1 VENRFSNSPQL
12 KLEQLKGGK
21 MGNLPSSSNLQRIFG
36 PQSVAVIGASTRPES
51 VGRAVFSNVLRYDYT
66 GVVYPVH
73 PQARSIMG
81 VRAYPS
87 VLEIPDPVDLAVI
100 IIPSAGVAQALEDC
114 GRKGIKGAI
123 VITAGFKELGGEGI
137 NKEAAVLEAA
147 RHSGIPLL
155 GPNCLGII
163 NTDPQVSLNASFS
176 RLMPQSG
183 NIALISQSGA
193 VGVAALEYAQSE
205 RIGLSKFVSVGNKAD
220 LNENDFLA
228 YLQEDPQTEV
238 ILLYLEDL
246 TDPRKFFQIAQESGS
261 RKPIL
266 AIKSGRT
273 PAGAKAASSHT
284 GALAG
289 SDAAYDALFAQCGVF
304 RVESLEELF
313 DYALAFATQ
322 PPPQG
327 NRAAIVTNAGGL
339 GIMATD
345 AAVRYGLTMA
355 NFQEETTARLQESL
369 PPAANIHNP
378 VDVLGDANEERYGA
392 ALEGVLADPG
402 VDGAIVISTPQLM
415 TNLAAIATAV
425 SRVASQ
431 HQKPTLV
438 CQMALGEIEETLTIL
453 SQGRMPHYHFPEEAA
468 RALAAMARYA
478 RSRRQ
483 PRSEVKTFTDV
494 DREAVKRV
502 FAGAKKEGRSFVLE
516 PEAHQVFQAYGF
528 PALPRRWVHSA
539 AEAAQASEEIGY
551 PVALKI
557 VSPDIIHKF
566 EVGGVKIHLSTA
578 KAVHRAY
585 DEVQSHARKARP
597 QAALAGV
604 LVQKMAAPGPEM
616 ILGMTRDP
624 HFGPLLMIG
633 LGGTLVEIFK
643 DVSFSIAPISEQWAQ
658 KMIWDLK
665 AFPLLSGYRGA
676 PPADLEIIAE
686 CLERLSQMVLD
697 FPEIRELDI
706 NPLMVFPQGQGAAVV
721 DARIFVD

>member
-1 VENRFSNSPQL
+1 
-12 KLEQLKGGK
+12 
-21 MGNLPSSSNLQRIFG
+21 MGDLPGSRLHGIFA
-36 PQSVAVIGASTRPES
+36 PQSVAVIGASIRPES
-51 VGRAVFSNVLRYDYT
+51 VGRAVFSNVMRYGYT
-66 GVVYPVH
+66 GVVYPVNAK
-73 PQARSIMG
+73 ARSIMG

-100 IIPSAGVAQALEDC
+100 IVPSPGVGQVLQEC
-114 GRKGIKGAI
+114 GQKGIKGAI

-137 NKEAAVLEAA
+137 KKEAEVLNAA
-147 RHSGIPLL
+147 RQSGIPLL

-163 NTDPQVSLNASFS
+163 NTDPGVSLNASFS
-176 RLMPQSG
+176 RLMPSSG
-183 NIALISQSGA
+183 NIALVSQSGA

-205 RIGLSKFVSVGNKAD
+205 KIGLSKFVSVGNKAD

-228 YLQEDPQTEV
+228 YLQEDPRTDV

-246 TDPRKFFQIAQESGS
+246 ADPGRFFQLAERNSP
-261 RKPIL
+261 RKPIM

-273 PAGAKAASSHT
+273 AAGAKAASSHT

-289 SDAAYDALFAQCGVF
+289 SDAAYDALFAQCGVI

-322 PPPQG
+322 PLPAG
-327 NRAAIVTNAGGL
+327 NRTAIVTNAGGL

-345 AAVRYGLTMA
+345 AAERYGLAMA
-355 NFQEETTARLQESL
+355 NFGAETLARFREVL

-378 VDVLGDANEERYGA
+378 VDVLGDAHEDRYAA
-392 ALEGVLADPG
+392 ALEGVLADKQ

-415 TNLAAIATAV
+415 TNLAAIAAAV
-425 SRVASQ
+425 SRVASG

-453 SQGRMPHYHFPEEAA
+453 SRGRLPHYHFPEEAV

-478 RSRRQ
+478 RNLSRPLYQ
-483 PRSEVKTFTDV
+483 VKAFADV
-494 DREAVKRV
+494 DRERV
-502 FAGAKKEGRSFVLE
+502 AQVLAGAKKEGRQFVLE
-516 PEAHQVFQAYGF
+516 PEAHQIFQAYGF
-528 PALPRRWVHSA
+528 PVLPRKWAHTAEDA
-539 AEAAQASEEIGY
+539 ARAAQEMGF

-566 EVGGVKIHLSTA
+566 EVGGVKTHIHTA
-578 KAVHRAY
+578 EEVRRAY
-585 DEVQSHARKARP
+585 DRVLADARKFRP
-597 QAALAGV
+597 QAAVAGV
-604 LVQKMAAPGPEM
+604 LVQKMAAPGTEM

-624 HFGPLLMIG
+624 LFGPLLMIG

-643 DVSFSIAPISEQWAQ
+643 DVMFSVAPISEEWART
-658 KMIWDLK
+658 MIQDLK
-665 AFPLLSGYRGA
+665 AFPLLSGYRGE
-676 PPADLEIIAE
+676 PPRDLDIIAE
-686 CLERLSQMVLD
+686 CLERLSQLALD

-706 NPLMVFPQGQGAAVV
+706 NPLMVQARGQGAAVV
-721 DARIFVD
+721 DARIFVG

>member
-1 VENRFSNSPQL
+1 MPVLDKNSH
-12 KLEQLKGGK
+12 
-21 MGNLPSSSNLQRIFG
+21 LQALFA
-36 PQSVAVIGASTRPES
+36 PQSVAVIGASSRPES

-66 GVVYPVH
+66 GVVYPVN
-73 PQARSIMG
+73 PKARSIMG
-81 VRAYPS
+81 VRAYTS
-87 VLEIPDPVDLAVI
+87 VLDIPDPVDLAVI
-100 IIPSAGVAQALEDC
+100 IVPSAGVAQVLQEC
-114 GRKGIKGAI
+114 GQKGIKGAI

-137 NKEAAVLEAA
+137 NKEAEVLNAA
-147 RHSGIPLL
+147 RQSGIPLL

-176 RLMPQSG
+176 RLMPSPG
-183 NIALISQSGA
+183 NIALVSQSGA
-193 VGVAALEYAQSE
+193 VGVAALEYAQAE

-228 YLQEDPQTEV
+228 YLQEDPQTDV

-246 TDPRKFFQIAQESGS
+246 ADPRRFFQLAEGS
-261 RKPIL
+261 SPRKPIL

-273 PAGAKAASSHT
+273 AAGAKAASSHT

-313 DYALAFATQ
+313 DYAAAFATQ
-322 PPPQG
+322 PLPQG

-355 NFQEETTARLQESL
+355 NFQEETMERLQESL
-369 PPAANIHNP
+369 PPAANLHNP
-378 VDVLGDANEERYGA
+378 VDVLGDATEERYAA
-392 ALEGVLADPG
+392 ALENVLADPG

-415 TNLAAIATAV
+415 TNLAAIASAV
-425 SRVASQ
+425 TRVASQ

-453 SQGRMPHYHFPEEAA
+453 SHGRLPHYAFPEEAV
-468 RALAAMARYA
+468 RTLGAMARYA
-478 RSRRQ
+478 RNLGR
-483 PRSEVKTFTDV
+483 PRYEVKTFADV
-494 DREAVKRV
+494 DRDAVTEV
-502 FAGAKKEGRSFVLE
+502 FAGVKNKGRSFVLE
-516 PEAHQVFQAYGF
+516 PEAHQIFQAYGF
-528 PALPRRWVHSA
+528 PVLPHSWVRSA
-539 AEAAQASEEIGY
+539 DDAAQAAEEMGY

-557 VSPDIIHKF
+557 VSPDIVHSRAQAELARAEA
-566 EVGGVKIHLSTA
+566 EVGRARCELTRVEALVKQKVSS
-578 KAVHRAY
+578 
-585 DEVQSHARKARP
+585 EHALDQTR
-597 QAALAGV
+597 AALAV
-604 LVQKMAAPGPEM
+604 ALVQKMAAPGAEM

-633 LGGTLVEIFK
+633 LGGTLVEIFQ
-643 DVSFSIAPISEQWAQ
+643 DVMFSVAPISEPWAHR
-658 KMIWDLK
+658 MIEDLK
-665 AFPLLSGYRGA
+665 AFPLLSGYRGE
-676 PPADLEIIAE
+676 PPGDLEMIAE
-686 CLERLSQMVLD
+686 CLERLSQLALD

-721 DARIFVD
+721 DARIFVG

>member
-1 VENRFSNSPQL
+1 
-12 KLEQLKGGK
+12 
-21 MGNLPSSSNLQRIFG
+21 MGDSRPGLDLHRIFS

-51 VGRAVFSNVLRYDYT
+51 VGRAVFGNVLHYDYT
-66 GVVYPVH
+66 GVVYPVN
-73 PQARSIMG
+73 PKTRSIMG

-100 IIPSAGVAQALEDC
+100 IVPSGGVAQVLHEC
-114 GRKGIKGAI
+114 GRKGIQGAI

-137 NKEAAVLEAA
+137 SKEAEVLAAA
-147 RHSGIPLL
+147 RQSGIPLL

-176 RLMPQSG
+176 RLMPQPG
-183 NIALISQSGA
+183 NIALVSQSGA
-193 VGVAALEYAQSE
+193 VGVAALEYAQAE
-205 RIGLSKFVSVGNKAD
+205 CIGLSKFVSVGNKAD
-220 LNENDFLA
+220 LNETAFLA
-228 YLQEDPQTEV
+228 YLLDDPQTDV

-246 TDPRKFFQIAQESGS
+246 AAPQEFCQLVQGSGQ

-273 PAGAKAASSHT
+273 AAGAQAASSHT

-313 DYALAFATQ
+313 DYAAALATQ
-322 PPPQG
+322 PLPEG
-327 NRAAIVTNAGGL
+327 NRTAIVTNAGGL

-355 NFQEETTARLQESL
+355 SFQEETTKVLRESL

-378 VDVLGDANEERYGA
+378 VDVLGDASDERYAA

-415 TNLAAIATAV
+415 TNLAAIATK
-425 SRVASQ
+425 VAQ
-431 HQKPTLV
+431 VAGRHQKPTLV

-453 SQGRMPHYHFPEEAA
+453 TQARLPHYHFPEETA
-468 RALAAMARYA
+468 RALAAMARFA
-478 RSRRQ
+478 RSRRR
-483 PRSEVKTFTDV
+483 PRYEVKAFTDV
-494 DREAVKRV
+494 DRERVKQVLSEVTR
-502 FAGAKKEGRSFVLE
+502 AGRNFVLE
-516 PEAHQVFQAYGF
+516 PEAHLIFQAYGF
-528 PALPRRWVHSA
+528 PTLPFRWAHST
-539 AEAAQASEEIGY
+539 AEAALAAEELGY
-551 PVALKI
+551 PVAVKI
-557 VSPDIIHKF
+557 VSPDIVHKV
-566 EVGGVKIHLSTA
+566 EVGGVRVSLHNA
-578 KAVHRAY
+578 GEVAQAY
-585 DEVQSHARKARP
+585 EEIMAGAAQVEPRP
-597 QAALAGV
+597 ALAGV
-604 LVQKMAAPGPEM
+604 MVQKMAAPGTEM

-633 LGGTLVEIFK
+633 LGGTLVEIFQ
-643 DVSFSIAPISEQWAQ
+643 DVMFSVAPISEQWAQ
-658 KMIWDLK
+658 KMIRELK
-665 AFPLLSGYRGA
+665 AFPLLNGYRGK
-676 PPADLEIIAE
+676 PPADQEIIAE
-686 CLERLSQMVLD
+686 CLERLSQLVLD

-721 DARIFVD
+721 DARIFVG